1 MNKSKKIIFISLGIV
16 AVIVLVVIG
25 ILLFSKV
32 STKKREQDFEKAA
45 RSYYD
50 SYMSGLV
57 GVDKA
62 NVTIEMLENVVKEKN
77 EKYNIKSLKKCDV
90 KSLITFTIVD
100 GKITDKVMNLNCE

>member
-1 MNKSKKIIFISLGIV
+1 MNKNKKIIFIILGSI
-16 AVIVLVVIG
+16 ALIALIVIG

-50 SYMSGLV
+50 SHMSGLI

-62 NVTIEMLENVVKEKN
+62 NITLEMLENVINEKN
-77 EKYNIKSLKKCDV
+77 EKYDIKSLKKCDV

-100 GKITDKVMNLNCE
+100 GKITDQVINLNCE

>member
-1 MNKSKKIIFISLGIV
+1 MNKNKKIIFIILGSIAVIALIIIGIV
-16 AVIVLVVIG
+16 
-25 ILLFSKV
+25 LFSKG

-50 SYMSGLV
+50 SYMSGLI

-62 NVTIEMLENVVKEKN
+62 DITIQMLENVISEKK

-100 GKITDKVMNLNCE
+100 GKITDQVMNLNCE